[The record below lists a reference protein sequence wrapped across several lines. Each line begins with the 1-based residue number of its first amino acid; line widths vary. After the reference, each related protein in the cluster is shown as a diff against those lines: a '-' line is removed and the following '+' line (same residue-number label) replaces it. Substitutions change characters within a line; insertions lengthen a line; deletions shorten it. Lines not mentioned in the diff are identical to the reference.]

1 MHHSYISRRRLLQN
15 TATTSAILAG
25 SAAAAGLPQFL
36 LNASDNQDENSN
48 DNVLVVIQ
56 LSGGNDG
63 LNTIVPFKN
72 ERYYAARPTLAIP
85 KDQVLKL
92 NDELGLHPAMTELS
106 KLYEAGTLAIIQGVG
121 YPNPNRS
128 HFESMDIWHTC
139 RRKTQQRDHGWI
151 GQSVTTALPASQST
165 PILHLGGE
173 KQPLALA
180 APTPRAI
187 SIRSLEQFKLRGNQ
201 QAIAAAVAQGQ
212 AAEPDGSNNGLL
224 DFVQS
229 STSAAL
235 KTSEELIKSAAQN
248 VKRNDAVTYSNSAL
262 AQKLQTTAQ
271 LIDSPLNTR
280 VYYVT
285 LDGFDTHAQ
294 QANAH
299 QILSGQWSS
308 ALGAFIADIKQRGH
322 QQRVTVMVFSEFG
335 RRIEENASKGTDHGT
350 AAPMFLAGAAVKA
363 GVIGAHPSLD
373 DIQQGDLKYAF
384 DFRQVYATVLDWM
397 EWDSATALN
406 GEYSTLPLFL

>member
-25 SAAAAGLPQFL
+25 STVGAGLPQFL
-36 LNASDNQDENSN
+36 LNASENQDADSN

-72 ERYYAARPTLAIP
+72 DRYYAARPTLAIQQ
-85 KDQVLKL
+85 DQTLKL
-92 NDELGLHPAMTELS
+92 NDELGLHPAMTALAN
-106 KLYEAGTLAIIQGVG
+106 LYEAGTLAIIQGVG

-151 GQSVTTALPASQST
+151 GQSVTTALPTSQST
-165 PILHLGGE
+165 PILHLGAE

-212 AAEPDGSNNGLL
+212 ASDPAEKNNGLL
-224 DFVQS
+224 DFIQS

-235 KTSEELIKSAAQN
+235 KTSKELIKSSAQD
-248 VKRNDAVTYSNSAL
+248 VKRNDVVTYADSAL

-299 QILSGQWSS
+299 QVLSGQWSN

-363 GVIGAHPSLD
+363 GVHGAHPSLD
-373 DIQQGDLKYAF
+373 DIQQGDLKHAF

-406 GEYSTLPLFL
+406 GEYPTLPLFL

>member
-1 MHHSYISRRRLLQN
+1 MHHSYISRRQLLQN

-25 SAAAAGLPQFL
+25 SAAGAGLPQFL
-36 LNASDNQDENSN
+36 LNARDNQDENSN

-72 ERYYAARPTLAIP
+72 PRYYAARPTLAIP

-128 HFESMDIWHTC
+128 HFESMDIWHTG
-139 RRKTQQRDHGWI
+139 RRKTQLRDYGWI
-151 GQSVTTALPASQST
+151 GHSVTTALPASQST
-165 PILHLGGE
+165 PILHLGAE

-180 APTPRAI
+180 AIPPRAI
-187 SIRSLEQFKLRGNQ
+187 SIRDLEQFKLRGNQ
-201 QAIAAAVAQGQ
+201 QAIAAAVALGQ
-212 AAEPDGSNNGLL
+212 AAEPGGVNNELL

-235 KTSEELIKSAAQN
+235 ETSKELIKSAAKN
-248 VKRNDAVTYSNSAL
+248 VKRNDAVTYSNSPL

-294 QANAH
+294 QASAH
-299 QILSGQWSS
+299 QVLSGQWSS
-308 ALGAFIADIKQRGH
+308 ALGAFLADIKQRGQ

-363 GVIGAHPSLD
+363 GVLGEHPSLD
-373 DIQQGDLKYAF
+373 DIQQGDLKHTF

-397 EWDSATALN
+397 EWDSATALD
-406 GEYSTLPLFL
+406 GKYSTLPLFL

>member
-1 MHHSYISRRRLLQN
+1 MYHPYISRRRMLQN
-15 TATTSAILAG
+15 TATTSAIVVGSVAG
-25 SAAAAGLPQFL
+25 AGLPPFL
-36 LNASDNQDENSN
+36 LNASNRPDEQSN

-72 ERYYAARPTLAIP
+72 DRYYAARPTLAIP
-85 KDQVLKL
+85 KDQALKL
-92 NDELGLHPAMTELS
+92 NDELGLHPAMTDLV
-106 KLYEAGTLAIIQGVG
+106 KLYETGALAIIQGVG

-139 RRKTQQRDHGWI
+139 RRKTQPRDHGWI

-165 PILHLGGE
+165 PILHLGAE

-180 APTPRAI
+180 ALTPRAI

-212 AAEPDGSNNGLL
+212 AADLDEGDNGLL

-235 KTSEELIKSAAQN
+235 KTSQELIKSAAQN
-248 VKRNDAVTYSNSAL
+248 VKHNDAVTYSNSAL
-262 AQKLQTTAQ
+262 AQNLRTTAQ

-299 QILSGQWSS
+299 QVLSEQWSS
-308 ALGAFIADIKQRGH
+308 ALGKFIADIKQRGH

-363 GVIGAHPSLD
+363 GVIGDHPSLD
-373 DIQQGDLKYAF
+373 NIQQGDLKHDV

-397 EWDSATALN
+397 GWDSVTALN

>member
-1 MHHSYISRRRLLQN
+1 MLQN
-15 TATTSAILAG
+15 TATTSAILASSTTG
-25 SAAAAGLPQFL
+25 INLPQFL
-36 LNASDNQDENSN
+36 LNASESQDENAN

-72 ERYYAARPTLAIP
+72 DRYYAARPTLAIP
-85 KDQVLKL
+85 KDQALKL
-92 NDELGLHPAMTELS
+92 NDELGFHPAMTALA
-106 KLYEAGTLAIIQGVG
+106 KLYESGVLSIIQGVG

-151 GQSVTTALPASQST
+151 GQSVTTALLASQST
-165 PILHLGGE
+165 PILHLGAE
-173 KQPLALA
+173 KQPLALSA
-180 APTPRAI
+180 LTPRAI

-201 QAIAAAVAQGQ
+201 QAIADAVALGKFAQ
-212 AAEPDGSNNGLL
+212 PDEGNNGLL

-235 KTSEELIKSAAQN
+235 KTSKQLIKSAVQD

-294 QANAH
+294 QSNAH

-308 ALGAFIADIKQRGH
+308 ALGAFLADIKQRGQ
-322 QQRVTVMVFSEFG
+322 QQRVTAMVFSEFG

-363 GVIGAHPSLD
+363 GVIGEHPSLD
-373 DIQQGDLKYAF
+373 DIQQGDLKHAV

-397 EWDSATALN
+397 QWDSATALN

>member
-1 MHHSYISRRRLLQN
+1 
-15 TATTSAILAG
+15 
-25 SAAAAGLPQFL
+25 
-36 LNASDNQDENSN
+36 
-48 DNVLVVIQ
+48 
-56 LSGGNDG
+56 
-63 LNTIVPFKN
+63 
-72 ERYYAARPTLAIP
+72 
-85 KDQVLKL
+85 
-92 NDELGLHPAMTELS
+92 
-106 KLYEAGTLAIIQGVG
+106 LYEAGTLAIIQGVG

-165 PILHLGGE
+165 PILHLGAE

-180 APTPRAI
+180 ALAPRAI

-212 AAEPDGSNNGLL
+212 AADPEGKKNGLL

-235 KTSEELIKSAAQN
+235 KTSKELIKSAAQD
-248 VKRNDAVTYSNSAL
+248 VKRNDAVTYANSAL

-299 QILSGQWSS
+299 QVLSGQWSS

-363 GVIGAHPSLD
+363 GVHGTHPSLD
-373 DIQQGDLKYAF
+373 DIQQGDLKHAF
-384 DFRQVYATVLDWM
+384 DFRQVYATVLDWL
-397 EWDSATALN
+397 EWDSAAALN